1 MVTNISKCENCA
13 CSPVCKFKE
22 LYAKGVETVE
32 KASIPTG
39 KTENGYGMWMVKDC
53 PHIEVSIKCPHI
65 ISNAYDI
72 ISNAYARVLNSE
84 DACSSH
90 TVLQ

>member
-1 MVTNISKCENCA
+1 MVVNISKCENCA

-22 LYAKGVETVE
+22 LYVKGVETVE

-65 ISNAYDI
+65 IT
-72 ISNAYARVLNSE
+72 NAYARVLNE
-84 DACSSH
+84 NDACSSSSR
-90 TVLQ
+90 TIPQ